1 MKEVLKV
8 ERRDVPQEKD
18 REKIA
23 AAWREYEAQGGCTCS
38 TCRRSFVNK
47 ESSKEN

>member
-1 MKEVLKV
+1 MKEVSKV
-8 ERRDVPQEKD
+8 ERRNDPQEQEKD

-38 TCRRSFVNK
+38 TCHRSFV
-47 ESSKEN
+47 SSYE